1 MGDNLIP
8 LILFAFVGSFTP
20 GPNNLMAT
28 ASGNA
33 VGLWRTMPQIFGVM
47 VGFAVMVVLFG
58 LGLAQVLIAYPGLHG
73 GLKIIGALY
82 LLYLAWRLAR
92 AGDPGAAEPTQQ
104 RALTFMEAALFQWL
118 NPKAWTLAVG
128 VVTAFTT
135 SGDALIRE
143 LVIIIAIFSVMIIA
157 TLSVWALF
165 GVAIRT
171 FLSSERQRRIVN
183 YCMSAAV
190 VLSVGML
197 FM

>member
-1 MGDNLIP
+1 MGDTLIP

-28 ASGNA
+28 AAGNA
-33 VGLWRTMPQIFGVM
+33 VGLVRTLPQIFGVM
-47 VGFAVMVVLFG
+47 VGFDVMIVLFG
-58 LGLAQVLIAYPGLHG
+58 LGFAQVLVAYPGLHG

-92 AGDPGAAEPTQQ
+92 AGDPAAGDPMK
-104 RALTFMEAALFQWL
+104 RPLTFIEAALFQWL

-135 SGDALIRE
+135 GGDALIRE
-143 LVIIIAIFSVMIIA
+143 LIVIIVIFSVMIIA
-157 TLSVWALF
+157 TLVVWCLF

-183 YCMSAAV
+183 YSMAGTV
-190 VLSVGML
+190 VLSVFML

>member
-1 MGDNLIP
+1 MSDTLIP

-28 ASGNA
+28 AAGNA
-33 VGLWRTMPQIFGVM
+33 VGLVRTLPQIFGVM
-47 VGFAVMVVLFG
+47 VGFDVMIVLFG
-58 LGLAQVLIAYPGLHG
+58 LGFAQVLVAYPGLHG

-92 AGDPGAAEPTQQ
+92 AGDPAAAGDPMK
-104 RALTFMEAALFQWL
+104 RPLTFVEAALFQWL

-135 SGDALIRE
+135 SGDALTGE
-143 LVIIIAIFSVMIIA
+143 LVVIVIIFSVMIIS
-157 TLSVWALF
+157 TLMVWCLF

-183 YCMSAAV
+183 LSMAGAV
-190 VLSVGML
+190 MLSVFML
-197 FM
+197 FV